1 VVPVG
6 LTTIRGQKKSSSRA
20 FGSGRVPPPPLPM

>member
-6 LTTIRGQKKSSSRA
+6 VTTIRGQKRRSSRA
-20 FGSGRVPPPPLPM
+20 SRSGRVPPPPLPM